1 MLALMAKPSA
11 PFDDLSRRERQ
22 IMDALYRRRK
32 ATAAEIR
39 QDLSD
44 APSYSAVRTFLR
56 ILEDKGFVEH
66 VADGPRYVYQPTAPL
81 RTARRAAARRLL
93 ETFFEGSVPQAV
105 ATLLDVSTADLSE
118 AELDELESHIDKAR
132 KEGR

>member
-1 MLALMAKPSA
+1 MAKSSA

-39 QDLSD
+39 QDLAE

-56 ILEDKGFVEH
+56 ILEEKGFVEH
-66 VADGPRYVYQPTAPL
+66 DCDGPRYVYQPTAPL
-81 RTARRAAARRLL
+81 RTARRAAAKRLL
-93 ETFFEGSVPQAV
+93 DTFFEGSVPQAV

-118 AELDELESHIDKAR
+118 VELDELESHIDKAR